1 MALSLKNILKV
12 SVSLP
17 PRILLY
23 GEPGIGKTS
32 LAAEFP
38 ATVFLQIEDGTPSGI
53 EISSFGKIEQFS
65 QVMEAISALYSDEHD
80 FQTLVVDS
88 VTELERM
95 VWAETCGRGDDKG
108 NKKANIE
115 DFGYGKGYV
124 YAQRIWQEFID
135 GINALRR
142 DRNMTIV
149 LIAHSSIERFDDP
162 ESSSYHRYEIDL
174 HGRSVG
180 AIERDMDA
188 IFLIKKAVTVRKEGT
203 GFNQERAIAEG
214 GSATFIHTEG
224 RPAFVAKNR
233 YGLPPK
239 VKFDRGKGFEA
250 IAAYLP
256 INATQ
261 GL

>member
-1 MALSLKNILKV
+1 MALTLKDVLKV

-17 PRILLY
+17 PRILIY

-38 ATVFLQIEDGTPSGI
+38 DAIFLQVEDGTPAGV
-53 EISSFGKIEQFS
+53 ELSSFGKLDKFA
-65 QVMEAISALYSDEHD
+65 QVMDAIGAVYSEEHNYK
-80 FQTLVVDS
+80 TLVVDS
-88 VTELERM
+88 ITELQNL
-95 VWAETCGRGDDKG
+95 VFQETCARGDDKG
-108 NKKANIE
+108 NKKGNIE
-115 DFGYGKGYV
+115 DFGYGKGYG
-124 YAQRIWQEFID
+124 YAQRVWQEFID

-142 DRNMTIV
+142 DREMTII

-174 HGRSVG
+174 HARSVG

-188 IFLIKKAVTVRKEGT
+188 IFLVKKSITVRKEET
-203 GFNQERAIAEG
+203 GFNRERAIAEG
-214 GSATFIHTEG
+214 GSATFIYTEG

-239 VKFDRGKGFEA
+239 VKFDKGKGFEA

-256 INATQ
+256 IKAH
-261 GL
+261 